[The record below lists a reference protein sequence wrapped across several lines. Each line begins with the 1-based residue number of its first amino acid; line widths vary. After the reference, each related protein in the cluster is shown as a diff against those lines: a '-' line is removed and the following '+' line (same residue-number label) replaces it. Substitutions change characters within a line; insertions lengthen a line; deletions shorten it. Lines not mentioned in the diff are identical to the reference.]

1 MFSANTSQVAGAAA
15 LYVEDL
21 FSVYTRTGTGAS
33 QTITTGIAADLVV
46 TKGRSGATDWAWYD
60 TARGAT
66 YDLVSNST
74 AAQSTQAQGLTAFGA
89 TGHTWDTLAKV
100 NTNAA
105 TYVDFVFRK
114 APKFFDVVTYTGDG
128 TSNRAISHSLG
139 GTPGMV
145 TVKATSTTGS
155 WITRHTSATG
165 ELYLEQTAAQAASF
179 TLITAMSASTFSVSG
194 LANTSGVT
202 YVAYLFAHD
211 TASDG
216 LIQCGSFTTDG
227 SGNATVTLGW
237 EPQYFLEK
245 TSSVTSDWYIED
257 AMRGLPVIS
266 SGTSPSGVFLYAN
279 ASNAEASI
287 NNSRPNATGF
297 SVAGRPASTTYI
309 YLAIRRGPM
318 RQPTSGTQVYS
329 GIARTGTG
337 AAATVT
343 GVGFAP
349 DLVWTKVRNSTYGHR
364 RTDRLRGA
372 GWALFDDT
380 TAETDNTTIGVTAFG
395 MDGVSLGSGNPY
407 NASAGSETYIN
418 HFFRRTP
425 KVFDV
430 VCDTGTGAAH
440 AINHNLT
447 VPPELMIR
455 KGRSG
460 ATQWEVYSA
469 AIANTEK
476 LVLDSTAAKAT
487 DTTAWNSTTP
497 TATTFTVGTG
507 ANVNTNAATY
517 VTYLMASLA
526 GVSKV
531 GSYTG
536 NGSSQTINCGFAAG
550 ARFALIKRTDSTGD
564 WYVWDSTRGI
574 VAANDPRLSLNTTAA
589 EVTTDDSVD
598 PDSSGF
604 IVNQVAATN
613 INVTAAT
620 YIFLAFT

>member
-74 AAQSTQAQGLTAFGA
+74 AAQTTQAQGLTAFGS
-89 TGHTWDTLAKV
+89 TGHTWGTLAKV

-105 TYVDFVFRK
+105 TYVDFAWKESAR
-114 APKFFDVVTYTGDG
+114 FFKKLTVSHTNGVADTVDLSTLG
-128 TSNRAISHSLG
+128 TV
-139 GTPGMV
+139 GMV
-145 TVKATSTTGS
+145 IVKNTGAATNWLVWHRSL
-155 WITRHTSATG
+155 TSGNLA
-165 ELYLEQTAAQAASF
+165 YLNLTNAQTADTS
-179 TLITAMSASTFSVSG
+179 ISVSG
-194 LANTSGVT
+194 TTLTIASSLATGT
-202 YVAYLFAHD
+202 YSVWAWAHD
-211 TASDG
+211 TAADG
-216 LIQCGSFTTDG
+216 IIQCGSFTTDG
-227 SGNATVTLGW
+227 SGNATVNLGW
-237 EPQYFLEK
+237 EPQFGIFK
-245 TSSVTSDWYIED
+245 SSSGVGDWVIKD
-257 AMRGLPVIS
+257 SMRGLLS
-266 SGTSPSGVFLYAN
+266 QASGNKYLLANTSA
-279 ASNAEASI
+279 AEASDDGYTVT
-287 NNSRPNATGF
+287 STGF
-297 SVAGRPASTTYI
+297 SVLGASASTTYI

-318 RQPTSGTQVYS
+318 KKPTSGTQVYQA
-329 GIARTGTG
+329 IARTGTG

-418 HFFRRTP
+418 HFFRRYP
-425 KVFDV
+425 GVFDE